1 MFDKFPA
8 RLAILAL
15 SCFLVVSCILDDDED
30 DPSGVGDADDD
41 DQGEDDDD
49 NSCGIDYDIDMGCDE
64 SDLDCRQAQLINADR
79 EAHPAES
86 DCAQALHWNDDLA
99 RAAYLHSKDMCER
112 NFFAHENPD
121 GESPFD
127 RMADQGLTFVAA
139 AENIYMATLGDP
151 QDLIADAEEAFM
163 DEPEC
168 AANHRGNILNRD
180 YKYVGVGLYECP
192 DGWFYV
198 TQDFA
203 TFDSG
208 DLRTDAHEY
217 CE

>member
-1 MFDKFPA
+1 
-8 RLAILAL
+8 
-15 SCFLVVSCILDDDED
+15 
-30 DPSGVGDADDD
+30 
-41 DQGEDDDD
+41 
-49 NSCGIDYDIDMGCDE
+49 
-64 SDLDCRQAQLINADR
+64 
-79 EAHPAES
+79 
-86 DCAQALHWNDDLA
+86 
-99 RAAYLHSKDMCER
+99 MCER

-198 TQDFA
+198 TRISPPSTPA
-203 TFDSG
+203 ICARM
-208 DLRTDAHEY
+208 RTNTASKQRPIKSFY
-217 CE
+217 FTARRFP